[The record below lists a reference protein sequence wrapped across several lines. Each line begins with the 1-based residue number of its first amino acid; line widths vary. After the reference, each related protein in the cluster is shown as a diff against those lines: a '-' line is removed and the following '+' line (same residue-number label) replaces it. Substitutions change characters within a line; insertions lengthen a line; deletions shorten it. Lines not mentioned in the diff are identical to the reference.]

1 MAPIRISRQGL
12 SRCPSCKSHIK
23 VAAIVQ
29 ETQCPFC
36 DGSLT
41 APATL
46 RGMSLVSSGRSAL
59 LAASLFASSGFL
71 PGCLSD
77 DSTSTDTVITD
88 TSGDASGDTSADGG
102 LDIEVVQDIVGVA
115 EYGMPPDAFWD
126 TSADVEVEIVEDAG
140 AMPEYGMP
148 PDAGPL
154 PPYGIPPDGQ

>member
-23 VAAIVQ
+23 VAAILE
-29 ETQCPFC
+29 ETRCPFC

-41 APATL
+41 APPML
-46 RGMSLVSSGRSAL
+46 RGLSLSSSGRSAL

-71 PGCLSD
+71 PGCASD
-77 DSTSTDTVITD
+77 DNGPTDTVITD
-88 TSGDASGDTSADGG
+88 TSADTTADASWDT
-102 LDIEVVQDIVGVA
+102 EVVEDIGPVA

-126 TSADVEVEIVEDAG
+126 SSTNVEIVEDAG
-140 AMPEYGMP
+140 PMPEYGMP
-148 PDAGPL
+148 PDATQQ